1 MCVCVCVSVSV
12 CMYRKRVGRENKNEK
27 ANLGKYYMG
36 ILYTIQIS
44 KINFI
49 FSPLNYKQQKK
60 EFPFIDVQNILWNTL
75 SGSNLLIHNKRFK
88 NRDIPFGLL
97 FSEVIAHMDKE
108 AYIKLLA
115 INNGWHFMLFRLLFF
130 CSGGR
135 GSCTSQLA
143 APQ

>member
-1 MCVCVCVSVSV
+1 MCV
-12 CMYRKRVGRENKNEK
+12 YRKRVGRENKNEK
-27 ANLGKYYMG
+27 ANLGKCYIG

-75 SGSNLLIHNKRFK
+75 SGSILLIYNKRFK
-88 NRDIPFGLL
+88 NRDIPFGLI
-97 FSEVIAHMDKE
+97 FSQVIGHMDKE
-108 AYIKLLA
+108 AYIKLLTL
-115 INNGWHFMLFRLLFF
+115 NNGWHFMLFRLLFF
-130 CSGGR
+130 SAVVAV